1 MKSSFVDDQ
10 NNADDNGGLSD
21 RDLLAQ
27 RAAAVDSSDSDNMP
41 SDRDLLSSRAM
52 GNDIAP
58 HTPKKDI
65 MNINIGG
72 QPKEGIS
79 TPTTEPTSLDEAK
92 HLANIGGKA
101 AVSGAVATPAL
112 ASDAIP
118 ALINAGV
125 GAYHDLV
132 TPEGREAFSDTTPQ
146 MELPSTKLE
155 NLLTDKKNNPLAFDK
170 PQGKLEEAGSNIIG
184 ALTNTQSA
192 IKSGI
197 GLLSAFPK
205 TQLASAVTSTT
216 AGEVAKNQGYG
227 PVGQTVASLVAGGA
241 TSIPISLSNTP
252 EQIAASALK
261 YTSPIEQKAAQELMD
276 HSYAIG
282 SPITAAEALAQVKG
296 NSTLQPVQRVIEQS
310 AGGGPTMEKFMQGR
324 AEGNNSALNT
334 SLNDIAPNPVTKFT
348 DVSQIPLDM
357 QKAAGD
363 AIQNVKTQRT
373 ALTSPLYKA
382 ASDQTL
388 SEDKIKP
395 IMEALNK
402 EIEDAGESTDTG
414 KALINYKNKLLT
426 NVATPTI
433 KNIESNVLDQFGSPV
448 LKPQTTIQNS
458 KGLQT
463 QIGPLETAYQE
474 TRNKLDLPIVSPN
487 SLLNN
492 VSGKLS
498 PINYQLGQALSTNA
512 NIAQGRNIHAKI
524 SESLVNP
531 LEQGQMGQ
539 IANDSTMR
547 GQGNLLLP
555 TNPSA
560 YDEKSV
566 ASTIDT
572 LNKQNP
578 DIAKSW
584 VRQFLSDNFNEA
596 SQNLQS
602 GKNQFGA
609 AKFASNISGNSQQAK
624 NLKSAIDSSTG
635 SPDAYNGFKKM
646 LDVFEA
652 QGKRLQVGS
661 PTTNNAEII
670 SQLRGSPSD
679 NILPGIIGGAT
690 GIASGAGT
698 GVATGAG
705 LKGINMLTSW
715 YQNLKYGQNTGE
727 MAKILTSPDGINKL
741 QQLSKMKSSNP
752 LAVNL
757 VRSIIN
763 PLQNNATN
771 P

>member
-1 MKSSFVDDQ
+1 MKSSFADDQ
-10 NNADDNGGLSD
+10 SNIDDNGGVSD

-27 RAAAVDSSDSDNMP
+27 RAAAVDSSDSDNIP

-52 GNDIAP
+52 GNDITPPA
-58 HTPKKDI
+58 PKKAV

-72 QPKEGIS
+72 QPKEGVSI
-79 TPTTEPTSLDEAK
+79 PATEPTLLDKAE
-92 HLANIGGKA
+92 HLASVGGKA
-101 AVSGAVATPAL
+101 AVSGAVSAPVL
-112 ASDAIP
+112 ASDVIP
-118 ALINAGV
+118 SLINAGV
-125 GAYHDLV
+125 GVYHDLV
-132 TPEGREAFSDTTPQ
+132 TPEGREAFGDTTPQ
-146 MELPSTKLE
+146 IELPSTKLE

-170 PQGKLEEAGSNIIG
+170 PQGKLEEAGSDIIG
-184 ALTNTQSA
+184 ALTNTQA
-192 IKSGI
+192 GIKSGI
-197 GLLSAFPK
+197 SALSAFPK
-205 TQLASAVTSTT
+205 TQLASAAASTV
-216 AGEVAKNQGYG
+216 AGDVAKDQGYG
-227 PVGQTVASLVAGGA
+227 PLGQAGASLAASGVAS
-241 TSIPISLSNTP
+241 IPGMLSNTP
-252 EQIAASALK
+252 EQIASSALH
-261 YTSPIEQKAAQELMD
+261 YASPVEQKTAQELMD

-324 AEGNNSALNT
+324 AEGNKSALNT

-363 AIQNVKTQRT
+363 AIQDVKAQRT
-373 ALTSPLYKA
+373 ALTNPLYKA

-388 SEDKIKP
+388 PTDKIQP
-395 IMEALNK
+395 IMDALNK
-402 EIEDAGESTDTG
+402 EIEAAGETTDTG

-426 NVATPTI
+426 TVSTPIT
-433 KNIESNVLDQFGSPV
+433 KNIESNVFDQFGNPV

-458 KGLQT
+458 KGPQT

-498 PINYQLGQALSTNA
+498 PINYQLGQVLSTNA

-555 TNPSA
+555 SNPSA

-578 DIAKSW
+578 DIAQSW

-602 GKNQFGA
+602 GKNQYGA
-609 AKFASNISGNSQQAK
+609 SKFASNISGNSQQAK
-624 NLKSAIDSSTG
+624 NLKAAIDTSTG

-646 LDVFEA
+646 LNVFEA

-670 SQLRGSPSD
+670 SQLKGSPSD
-679 NILPGIIGGAT
+679 NIIPTIMGATT
-690 GIASGAGT
+690 GIATGAGN
-698 GVATGAG
+698 GLAAGAG
-705 LKGINMLTSW
+705 LKGLDMINSW
-715 YQNLKYGQNTGE
+715 YQNLKYGQNTGK
-727 MAKILTSPDGINKL
+727 MAAILTSPDGINQL
-741 QQLSKMKSSNP
+741 QKLSKLNSSSP

-763 PLQNNATN
+763 PLRNSENSQ
-771 P
+771 

>member
-1 MKSSFVDDQ
+1 MKSSFTDDS
-10 NNADDNGGLSD
+10 NNTDDNNGLSD
-21 RDLLAQ
+21 RELLAK
-27 RAAAVDSSDSDNMP
+27 RAAAVDSSDADNMP
-41 SDRDLLSSRAM
+41 SDRDLLSSRAI
-52 GNDIAP
+52 GNNIAP
-58 HTPKKDI
+58 HTPKKAV

-72 QPKEGIS
+72 QPKEGVS
-79 TPTTEPTSLDEAK
+79 SVEVEPTTIDKIK
-92 HLANIGGKA
+92 HQASIYGKA
-101 AVSGAVATPAL
+101 AVTGPIAVPAL

-118 ALINAGV
+118 AVINASV

-132 TPEGREAFSDTTPQ
+132 TPEGREAFNNTTPQ
-146 MELPSTKLE
+146 MEIPSTKLE
-155 NLLTDKKNNPLAFDK
+155 NLLTDKQNNPLAFDK
-170 PQGKLEEAGSNIIG
+170 PQGKIEEAGTRVLN
-184 ALTNTQSA
+184 ALTNTQA
-192 IKSGI
+192 GIKSGV

-216 AGEVAKNQGYG
+216 AGEIAKNQGYG
-227 PVGQTVASLVAGGA
+227 PVGQTIASVVAGGA
-241 TSIPISLSNTP
+241 TSIPASLSNTP
-252 EQIAASALK
+252 EQIASSALK
-261 YTSPIEQKAAQELMD
+261 YTSGVEKKAAQELID

-324 AEGNNSALNT
+324 AEGNKSALNT
-334 SLNDIAPNPVTKFT
+334 SLNEIAPNPVTKFT

-363 AIQNVKTQRT
+363 AIQDVKAQRS
-373 ALTSPLYKA
+373 ALTSPEYKA

-388 SEDKIKP
+388 SKDKVQP
-395 IMEALNK
+395 IMEALDR
-402 EIEDAGESTDTG
+402 EIEAAGATTDTG

-426 NVATPTI
+426 TVSTPITKNV
-433 KNIESNVLDQFGSPV
+433 ESNVLDQFGLPV
-448 LKPQTTIQNS
+448 LKPETTIQNS
-458 KGLQT
+458 RGLQT

-498 PINYQLGQALSTNA
+498 PINYQLGQALSTNT
-512 NIAQGRNIHAKI
+512 NIAKGRNIHAKI

-566 ASTIDT
+566 ANTIGT

-624 NLKSAIDSSTG
+624 NLKAAIDSSTG
-635 SPDAYNGFKKM
+635 GPDAYDGFKKM
-646 LDVFEA
+646 LNIFEA

-679 NILPGIIGGAT
+679 NILPGIIGSAT

-752 LAVNL
+752 LAINL
-757 VRSIIN
+757 VRAIIN
-763 PLQNNATN
+763 PLPNNATN